1 MRQDNPLW
9 LTDAD
14 VERLLSVEDAIPV
27 VEASIREQAA
37 GDAVN
42 LPRAHDIAGEG
53 VFLAG
58 MQAALY
64 SQGVVGFKAYSAA
77 GGVYR
82 FFVLLY
88 DMDTGALLAVMQAN
102 SLGRIRTGAAS
113 AVSVR
118 HMARADASVVGMLGS
133 GFQAGAQLEAICN
146 ARPIA
151 AARVFSPNAERRG
164 AFARRMA
171 SALRIDVRAVD
182 TPRQAVEDVDIL
194 ITITSSR
201 TPAFEGEW
209 LRAGTHICAVGGA
222 NAYATELDDATI
234 RRADVVAV
242 DSIAQAKVE
251 CGELLMPVS
260 RGLLLWEQ
268 VSELWQVVGGAKPG
282 RRSADDITLFKSL
295 GMAMWDV
302 AAGKAAYDRAVAQG
316 VGVRIGG

>member
-27 VEASIREQAA
+27 VEASLREQAA

-77 GGVYR
+77 CGVYR

-88 DMDTGALLAVMQAN
+88 DMDTGALLVVMQAN
-102 SLGRIRTGAAS
+102 SLGRMRTGAAS

-118 HMARADASVVGMLGS
+118 HMARANASVVGMLGS
-133 GFQAGAQLEAICN
+133 GFQAGAQLEAVCN
-146 ARPIA
+146 VLPIT
-151 AARVFSPNAERRG
+151 AARVFSLSPNAERRG

-171 SALRIDVRAVD
+171 SALSIDARGGHA
-182 TPRQAVEDVDIL
+182 TPSGCRRRYSDYDYIVAD
-194 ITITSSR
+194 
-201 TPAFEGEW
+201 
-209 LRAGTHICAVGGA
+209 AG
-222 NAYATELDDATI
+222 I
-234 RRADVVAV
+234 R
-242 DSIAQAKVE
+242 
-251 CGELLMPVS
+251 G
-260 RGLLLWEQ
+260 
-268 VSELWQVVGGAKPG
+268 
-282 RRSADDITLFKSL
+282 
-295 GMAMWDV
+295 
-302 AAGKAAYDRAVAQG
+302 
-316 VGVRIGG
+316 

>member
-14 VERLLSVEDAIPV
+14 VERLLSVADAIPV
-27 VEASIREQAA
+27 VEASLRAQAA

-58 MQAALY
+58 MQAALH

-77 GGVYR
+77 GGAYR

-113 AVSVR
+113 AVSAR
-118 HMARADASVVGMLGS
+118 HMARADASVVGVLGS
-133 GFQAGAQLEAICN
+133 GFQAGAQLEAVCS
-146 ARPIA
+146 ARPIT

-171 SALRIDVRAVD
+171 SALGIDVRAVD
-182 TPRQAVEDVDIL
+182 TPRQAVVDVDVL

-201 TPAFEGEW
+201 TPVFEGGW
-209 LRAGTHICAVGGA
+209 LRAGTHVCAVGGA
-222 NAYATELDDATI
+222 NAYATELDDAAI
-234 RRADVVAV
+234 RRADIIAV

-260 RGLLLWEQ
+260 RGVILWEQ
-268 VSELWQVVGGAKPG
+268 VSELWQVVGGGKPG
-282 RRSADDITLFKSL
+282 RRNDADITLFKSL
-295 GMAMWDV
+295 GMALWDV
-302 AAGKAAYDRAVAQG
+302 AAGKAVYDRAVAQG

>member
-14 VERLLSVEDAIPV
+14 VERLLSVDDAIPI

-42 LPRAHDIAGEG
+42 LPRAHDIAGEA
-53 VFLAG
+53 VFLAV

-64 SQGVVGFKAYSAA
+64 SQDVVGFKAYSAA

-151 AARVFSPNAERRG
+151 AARVFSPNAERRS
-164 AFARRMA
+164 AFAQRMA
-171 SALRIDVRAVD
+171 SALGIDARAVD
-182 TPRQAVEDVDIL
+182 TPRQAVADVDIL

-201 TPAFEGEW
+201 TPVFEGEW

-222 NAYATELDDATI
+222 NAYATELDDAAI
-234 RRADVVAV
+234 RRADVIAV

-282 RRSADDITLFKSL
+282 RRNADDVTLFKSL